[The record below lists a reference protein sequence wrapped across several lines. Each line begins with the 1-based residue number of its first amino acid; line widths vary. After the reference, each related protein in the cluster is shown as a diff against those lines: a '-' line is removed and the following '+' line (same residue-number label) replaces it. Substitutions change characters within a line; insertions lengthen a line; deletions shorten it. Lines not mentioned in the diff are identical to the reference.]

1 MKAKIKLLTIM
12 SLIIMLLISCIPTT
26 YVQAASSKIV
36 TSQKQLEKALSNKN
50 VKVIEIKTSKKITL
64 KIPKGSYNKKIT
76 LNSPNASVINNGKF
90 NGIIVNNLSKY
101 TEKTK
106 GNTLNVKDTK
116 LTLNVSSSA
125 ELKSVTVSNKKAD
138 IKIVADGNVKKL
150 TVNSAKTVDIKGDHS
165 KPINVNSNAK
175 GATIK
180 ANSSINVTMNKDG
193 NLVVNVENVKVI
205 AGKDDVITKITNNT
219 EITIVI
225 VDKNNETVGEVKSE
239 ETSKITNEVKNDK
252 DNDKDVDKKEDEDKN
267 NDKNDNKDKD
277 DKNEESSG
285 QNTNNSSNN
294 SSNSSNN
301 NSNNN
306 NNTNSNN
313 TPIITPPVKDN
324 FSIVIASSS
333 NNIDG
338 SKVVNYE
345 LKNNSTKLTSVPTSY
360 RINNIVSGCSIISES
375 FGCITVSSNSISSAE
390 LRIELLDSNNN
401 VVTSNT
407 VKFTSEMSGSDQ
419 LFNLSELNNGYQITF
434 SYWNNSNNF
443 FNTFVRHK
451 HYVWLSS
458 IDNSD
463 TRLEST
469 NWQVAVVNNNERQDS
484 ESLSWID
491 LSDTTPVSGI
501 SDTTYY
507 SNSYKL
513 TFNTVGTYY
522 LRAKVGE
529 HYVYSVPI
537 NVTDMST
544 NTEFEDVEF
553 DGQTYNVHI
562 FQNTRNNASFY
573 VVDYSPEEI
582 ENLFKNV
589 TYIKHKNTE
598 NSNRGLTVSYV
609 KSNLSSYCIV
619 YYKYKQ
625 EDLYH
630 LDGDI
635 FGRMIYDDNY
645 RPKKVESYENG
656 KLTHETFTY
665 YDDKGRTYAVKYVD
679 YTYRE
684 DNSSYTVT
692 SGYHYTYD
700 ENGNKTF
707 HGTLPSDFGGA
718 DDQPVVT
725 EPTEEKTE

>member
-1 MKAKIKLLTIM
+1 MKAKIKLLTTM
-12 SLIIMLLISCIPTT
+12 SLLIMLLISCVPTT
-26 YVQAASSKIV
+26 YVQAASSKTV
-36 TSQKQLEKALSNKN
+36 TSQKQLEKALSNKD

-76 LNSPNASVINNGKF
+76 LNSPNASVVNNGKF

-150 TVNSAKTVDIKGDHS
+150 TINSAKTVDIKGDHS

-180 ANSSINVTMNKDG
+180 ANSSVNVTMNKDG

-225 VDKNNETVGEVKSE
+225 VDKNDEVVGEVKSD
-239 ETSKITNEVKNDK
+239 ETSKVTNDGKNDK
-252 DNDKDVDKKEDEDKN
+252 DKDKEV
-267 NDKNDNKDKD
+267 DNKDDKD
-277 DKNEESSG
+277 DKDKKDEDKKDDNGKDDKKEESPG
-285 QNTNNSSNN
+285 NTNNSSNN
-294 SSNSSNN
+294 SSNSSNSGN
-301 NSNNN
+301 P
-306 NNTNSNN
+306 
-313 TPIITPPVKDN
+313 PIITPPVKDN
-324 FSIVIASSS
+324 YSIAISSSS

-338 SKVVNYE
+338 SRVINYE
-345 LKNNSTKLTSVPTSY
+345 LKNNSTKLTSVPASY
-360 RINNIVSGCSIISES
+360 RINNVVSGCSIISES
-375 FGCITVSSNSISSAE
+375 FGCVTVSSNSISSTE
-390 LRIELLDSNNN
+390 LRIELLDNNN
-401 VVTSNT
+401 NIVTSKT
-407 VKFTSEMSGSDQ
+407 VQFTSEMSGSDP
-419 LFNLSELNNGYQITF
+419 LFNLSDLNDGYQVTF

-443 FNTFVRHK
+443 FNTFIGHK

-513 TFNTVGTYY
+513 TFNTVGIYY
-522 LRAKVGE
+522 LRTKVGE

-553 DGQTYNVHI
+553 NGQTYNVHI
-562 FQNTRNNASFY
+562 FQRTNNNASFY
-573 VVDYSPEEI
+573 VVDRAPEEI

-609 KSNLSSYCIV
+609 KSDLSSYCIV

-665 YDDKGRTYAVKYVD
+665 YDDKGRTYVVKYVD